1 MAIDCELLKKY
12 RGIPATEAAR
22 ILKVSVATVS
32 NKRKECGL
40 SEPRG
45 NVPYD
50 KKTVDKIIK
59 LRQEGLSIDNITEK
73 TGVSVWTVRKYLRLN
88 GYVLPVEGKRVA
100 LPQKTINKMKKLKK
114 EGYSGTEIAGKLK
127 VSPSVIYKYTSE
139 QTRSKYSAEKMKVLL
154 IKHKFNAASVGRE
167 LGIERARVS
176 QIIRSCGIWEWFTDE
191 REKFK
196 NELPEQVLAL
206 RKEGKSIDEISE
218 LTGKPIPAVVDMLQM
233 YKSERVKRI
242 RKR

>member
-22 ILKVSVATVS
+22 ILKVSVATIS

-50 KKTVDKIIK
+50 KKTVDNIIK
-59 LRQEGLSIDNITEK
+59 LRQEGLSIGKITEK

-88 GYVLPVEGKRVA
+88 GYVLPVEGKRIP
-100 LPQKTINKMKKLKK
+100 LPQKTINKMKKLKA

-127 VSPSVIYKYTSE
+127 ASPSVVYKYTAEPVSG
-139 QTRSKYSAEKMKVLL
+139 KYSPEKMKALL
-154 IKHKFNAASVGRE
+154 TKHKFNAASVGRE

-176 QIIRSCGIWEWFTDE
+176 QIIRSCGIWEWFNEE
-191 REKFK
+191 RGKFK
-196 NELPEQVLAL
+196 NDMPKRVLAL
-206 RKEGKSIDEISE
+206 REEGKSIDEISE
-218 LTGKPIPAVVDMLQM
+218 ITGKPIPAVVDMLQM